1 MYNVFTSSV
10 VGLRLLPPPF
20 LFIAKKRDGAV
31 QMRGLMSRFS
41 FKQSKNFV
49 FPTSCVLTSQNTDVR
64 KLSNKRHAD
73 GVPFA
78 RFARFLL
85 PHFAFGKT
93 GRTGAPQSAA

>member
-1 MYNVFTSSV
+1 
-10 VGLRLLPPPF
+10 
-20 LFIAKKRDGAV
+20 
-31 QMRGLMSRFS
+31 MRGLMSRFS

-49 FPTSCVLTSQNTDVR
+49 FPTNCALTSQNTDVR

-78 RFARFLL
+78 RFARYLL
-85 PHFAFGKT
+85 PHFTFGKT

>member
-1 MYNVFTSSV
+1 
-10 VGLRLLPPPF
+10 
-20 LFIAKKRDGAV
+20 
-31 QMRGLMSRFS
+31 MRGLMSRFS
-41 FKQSKNFV
+41 FKQSKSFV
-49 FPTSCVLTSQNTDVR
+49 FPTSCVLTSQSTDVR

-93 GRTGAPQSAA
+93 GRTGAPQPLPCRGEGVIAPGFVRNRGRI